1 MPAWNCN
8 MGQLKEPFSAN
19 SLQSSDFG
27 HYVTGLF
34 FCFRL
39 FRRLAASLCGVSF
52 CRFPSELSQRNSGM
66 LRARKKMIIFAP
78 EL

>member
-34 FCFRL
+34 LCFRL
-39 FRRLAASLCGVSF
+39 FRCCSGVVCSASS
-52 CRFPSELSQRNSGM
+52 CRFPSELSQRNIGM